1 MLNELFT
8 IFSSEN
14 TVKYEVVC
22 TGDGRVQVA
31 EQMQCILIHC
41 SSAAGHYGFPRVS

>member
-14 TVKYEVVC
+14 TAKYEVVC
-22 TGDGRVQVA
+22 IRDGRLRVA
-31 EQMQCILIHC
+31 VQMQCILVHC
-41 SSAAGHYGFPRVS
+41 SSAAGRPAFLE

>member
-14 TVKYEVVC
+14 TAKYEAVC
-22 TGDGRVQVA
+22 TRDGRLRVAVQI
-31 EQMQCILIHC
+31 QCILVHC
-41 SSAAGHYGFPRVS
+41 SSATGRHGFSSVS